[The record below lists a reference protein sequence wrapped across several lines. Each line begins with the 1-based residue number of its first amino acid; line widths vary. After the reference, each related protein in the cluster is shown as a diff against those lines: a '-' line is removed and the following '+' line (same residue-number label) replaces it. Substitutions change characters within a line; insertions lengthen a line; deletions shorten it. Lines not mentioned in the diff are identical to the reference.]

1 MPKPLG
7 SRNVVDARQRA
18 KVFIVG
24 HPKGGDLSFSVSDNE
39 VVDHELDDE
48 PCDRPR
54 RIHYRTPTEPGSSGS
69 PVFHHKSLEVVGLHR
84 TGRAKPLRDDWPRAG
99 DGEIYEAN
107 EAVSM
112 RSLLGL

>member
-1 MPKPLG
+1 
-7 SRNVVDARQRA
+7 VVDATQRA
-18 KVFIVG
+18 KVMIVG

-39 VVDHELDDE
+39 VVDHELDDD
-48 PCDRPR
+48 PRDRPR

-84 TGRAKPLRDDWPRAG
+84 TGRAKPLRDDWPRARE
-99 DGEIYEAN
+99 DEIYEAN

>member
-69 PVFHHKSLEVVGLHR
+69 PVFHHASLEVVGLHR
-84 TGRAKPLRDDWPRAG
+84 TGRAKPLRDDWPRAR
-99 DGEIYEAN
+99 DDEIYEAN